1 MAPYS
6 RKFEVTGK
14 PPTPVTATGKAG
26 STATVQCPAGARIL
40 NVPRVSYGADGCSSG
55 GAQYVVETRCLLQ
68 RECEVPVDDMILDP
82 TQYTCRGVA
91 VEDKVLHIEAECG
104 SLSALPCSP

>member
-68 RECEVPVDDMILDP
+68 RECEVAVDDTILGP
-82 TQYTCRGVA
+82 T
-91 VEDKVLHIEAECG
+91 
-104 SLSALPCSP
+104 

>member
-1 MAPYS
+1 MGLQAGS
-6 RKFEVTGK
+6 SVAVAFETAGSGAWRFEVTGK

-40 NVPRVSYGADGCSSG
+40 IVPRVSYGADGCSSG

-68 RECEVPVDDMILDP
+68 RECEVAVDDTILGP
-82 TQYTCRGVA
+82 T
-91 VEDKVLHIEAECG
+91 
-104 SLSALPCSP
+104 